1 MISSPGGIDTSVE
14 LDESI
19 RLIASNKVAGTSVY
33 NRAGEQLGSIYNLMI
48 DKFNGSV
55 AYAVMNFGGFLGIGE
70 SYYPLPWKALTYD
83 TSLSG
88 YVVDIDRE
96 RLTNAP
102 RYGREEDPFR
112 DPDYGRRIYDYY
124 NVPWYM

>member
-1 MISSPGGIDTSVE
+1 MLSSPGSVDTSVE
-14 LDESI
+14 LDESV
-19 RLIASNKVAGTSVY
+19 RLIASNKVAGSSVY
-33 NRAGEQLGSIYNLMI
+33 NAAGEQLGTIYNLMI
-48 DKFNGSV
+48 DKFKGNV

-83 TSLSG
+83 TSLGG
-88 YVVDIDRE
+88 YVVDIDRQ

-124 NVPWYM
+124 NIPWYI